1 MQRKPAS
8 SVSINKVASRR
19 NGQQSVWLALGR
31 MALALLKK
39 RRTNMRRVGL
49 EAAIG
54 IGLFIAVGLLNAEP
68 GYAGEPTC
76 TLKTLKGRYLFALN
90 GTLLP
95 PAFGVTQPTLS
106 AASGF
111 HIFNGDGTGTDIVTF
126 RLGGVTVLENA
137 AAPVIY
143 EVNEDCTGSFTV
155 TNGPSFSIF
164 IAPDGESFAEISTAP
179 QGNQVS
185 DIARRVSH
193 H

>member
-1 MQRKPAS
+1 MQRKPAW
-8 SVSINKVASRR
+8 SVSINKVASKR

-126 RLGGVTVLENA
+126 RLGGVTVL
-137 AAPVIY
+137 
-143 EVNEDCTGSFTV
+143 
-155 TNGPSFSIF
+155 
-164 IAPDGESFAEISTAP
+164 AECGCP
-179 QGNQVS
+179 
-185 DIARRVSH
+185 RH
-193 H
+193 L

>member
-1 MQRKPAS
+1 MKR
-8 SVSINKVASRR
+8 VS
-19 NGQQSVWLALGR
+19 
-31 MALALLKK
+31 LLL
-39 RRTNMRRVGL
+39 V
-49 EAAIG
+49 G

-185 DIARRVSH
+185 GFFKRVSRR
-193 H
+193 